1 MMIYVMTSENG
12 VMVVE
17 VSSDQ
22 EGRKGEKSKHSN
34 KKKTCRDGR
43 IVCVLE
49 GNCGLPT
56 KLVLPKLMSLFFFV
70 VKKFRLVV
78 NYVIFYHKRYLFI

>member
-22 EGRKGEKSKHSN
+22 EGRKGEKK
-34 KKKTCRDGR
+34 
-43 IVCVLE
+43 
-49 GNCGLPT
+49 
-56 KLVLPKLMSLFFFV
+56 
-70 VKKFRLVV
+70 
-78 NYVIFYHKRYLFI
+78 

>member
-1 MMIYVMTSENG
+1 
-12 VMVVE
+12 MVVE

-22 EGRKGEKSKHSN
+22 EGRKGEKSKHNN
-34 KKKTCRDGR
+34 KRRLAGSRDGR

-56 KLVLPKLMSLFFFV
+56 KLVPKLMSLFSLLL
-70 VKKFRLVV
+70 KSLG
-78 NYVIFYHKRYLFI
+78 

>member
-22 EGRKGEKSKHSN
+22 EGRKGEKSKGEKSKHSN
-34 KKKTCRDGR
+34 KR
-43 IVCVLE
+43 
-49 GNCGLPT
+49 
-56 KLVLPKLMSLFFFV
+56 
-70 VKKFRLVV
+70 RLAGTAE
-78 NYVIFYHKRYLFI
+78 